1 MTWAPFAL
9 QPPSTLISRNNTI
22 ACLLACLGP
31 VRPAASLNPR
41 AEPSIMH
48 AQVRIG
54 TVGLGTLHEG
64 EAELLS
70 SEELERL
77 LALTQR

>member
-9 QPPSTLISRNNTI
+9 QPPSKLISRNNTS

>member
-9 QPPSTLISRNNTI
+9 QPPSKLISRNNTI

>member
-1 MTWAPFAL
+1 
-9 QPPSTLISRNNTI
+9 
-22 ACLLACLGP
+22 
-31 VRPAASLNPR
+31 
-41 AEPSIMH
+41 MH